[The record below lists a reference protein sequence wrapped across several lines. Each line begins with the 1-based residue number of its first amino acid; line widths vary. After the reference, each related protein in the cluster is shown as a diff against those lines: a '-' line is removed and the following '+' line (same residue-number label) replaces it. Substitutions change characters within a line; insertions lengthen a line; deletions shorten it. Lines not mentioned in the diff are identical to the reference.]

1 MKTSVII
8 PTLNEADN
16 IEQLVHRL
24 LEGGGQYLT
33 EVIVVD
39 CGSSD
44 ETQDLAKAAGAK
56 VIVSECKS
64 RAVQMNIGA
73 KEATGELLYFV
84 HGDTLPPKNY
94 MQDIQKAIGEGFPMG
109 CFRFR
114 FNSDRA
120 ILKFNNYMTRF
131 NRTFV
136 RGGDQS
142 LFVTREIFEEF
153 GGYREDY
160 IIMEEY
166 DLIEKA
172 QKKYPFKIIPNEILV
187 SARKYHTNGYLK
199 VQLANATVFTMYRL
213 GFPQERLKKTYSKML
228 DYRS

>member
-1 MKTSVII
+1 
-8 PTLNEADN
+8 
-16 IEQLVHRL
+16 
-24 LEGGGQYLT
+24 LT

-44 ETQDLAKAAGAK
+44 ETQHLAKAAGAK
-56 VIVSECKS
+56 VIVSACKS
-64 RAVQMNIGA
+64 RAVQMNEGA
-73 KEATGELLYFV
+73 EAATGELLYFV
-84 HGDTLPPKNY
+84 HGDTLPPKKY
-94 MQDIQKAIGEGFPMG
+94 MHDIQQAIVEGYPMG

-114 FNSDRA
+114 FNSDKA
-120 ILKFNNYMTRF
+120 ILKFNNFMTRF
-131 NRTFV
+131 NRMFV

-142 LFVTREIFEEF
+142 LFVTREIFEEL
-153 GGYREDY
+153 GGYF
-160 IIMEEY
+160 IG
-166 DLIEKA
+166 KA

-187 SARKYHTNGYLK
+187 SARKYQNNAYLK